1 MTTFTYQEFREG
13 RTVAT
18 WTNLSREAAVKKL
31 NAFAQDHNAK
41 IHENPENHGAVAIW
55 AFTGRGRTA
64 VIGHKGDR

>member
-1 MTTFTYQEFREG
+1 MAAFTYHEYREG

-18 WTNLSREAAVKKL
+18 WTNLTKEEAVRKL

-41 IHENPENHGAVAIW
+41 IHENPVNNGAVAIW

-64 VIGHKGDR
+64 VIGHKG